1 MMELNL
7 INEWKCG
14 CSATNFQCHI
24 CVECGAVRPEIKSLS
39 RKEKIEIIMYT
50 SGKEIQKT
58 PTKELDEM
66 LEVSVQSDYF
76 KDMLPGLRALR
87 AL

>member
-1 MMELNL
+1 
-7 INEWKCG
+7 
-14 CSATNFQCHI
+14 
-24 CVECGAVRPEIKSLS
+24 
-39 RKEKIEIIMYT
+39 MYT